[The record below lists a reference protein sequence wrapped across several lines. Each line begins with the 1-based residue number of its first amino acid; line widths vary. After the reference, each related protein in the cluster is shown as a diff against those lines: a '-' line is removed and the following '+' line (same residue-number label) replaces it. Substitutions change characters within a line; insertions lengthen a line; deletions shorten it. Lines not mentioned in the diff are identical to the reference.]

1 MIPYD
6 PIVEQAMRQFHG
18 TLSEKDK
25 RHYAA
30 VEAVKLGCGGIAYVA
45 QVLGCHRH
53 TVSNG
58 IAELREMPEQTSYD
72 PRIRRPGGGRKP
84 YAETYPDIDAKFL
97 EILRDHT
104 AGDPMDAQVLWTDLT
119 PDEIGERLAERH
131 GIQVSKTVT
140 RQLLEKHN
148 YRRRKAQKNAR

>member
-1 MIPYD
+1 
-6 PIVEQAMRQFHG
+6 MRQFYG

-25 RHYAA
+25 RRYAA
-30 VEAVKLGCGGIAYVA
+30 VEALKLGRGGIAYIA

-84 YAETYPDIDAKFL
+84 YDETHPDIDVRFL
-97 EILRDHT
+97 EVLRDHT
-104 AGDPMDAQVLWTDLT
+104 AGDPMNDQVLWTDLT
-119 PDEIGERLAERH
+119 PDEIAELLAEQH
-131 GIQVSKTVT
+131 GICVSKTVT
-140 RQLLEKHN
+140 RQLLEKHH
-148 YRRRKAQKNAR
+148 YRRRKAQKNAP